1 LLVNRVSSSII
12 GNILMKT
19 IINLSSK
26 IENVVSWSEDFKV
39 FMNDVI
45 NEMVEFED
53 NPSVQIETSQNP

>member
-1 LLVNRVSSSII
+1 MQLVEVRIY
-12 GNILMKT
+12 
-19 IINLSSK
+19 
-26 IENVVSWSEDFKV
+26 KV

>member
-1 LLVNRVSSSII
+1 MVNRVSSSII
-12 GNILMKT
+12 LMKT
-19 IINLSSK
+19 IIDLSSK